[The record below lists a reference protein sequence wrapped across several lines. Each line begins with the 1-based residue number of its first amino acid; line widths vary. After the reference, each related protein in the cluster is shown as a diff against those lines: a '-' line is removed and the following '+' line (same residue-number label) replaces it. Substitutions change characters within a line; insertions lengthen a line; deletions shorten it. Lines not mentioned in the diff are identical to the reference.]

1 MNIKVKHHKVRLDGR
16 QIPAANDG
24 VVPKFSFS
32 L

>member
-16 QIPAANDG
+16 QIPADG